1 MEDFDTVLKEVK
13 AELSKRGMQHSSLV
27 LNKLAERYKPSFKVA
42 SEDEQEEILQKLK
55 AYQTRS
61 SFNISF
67 DWELSLS

>member
-1 MEDFDTVLKEVK
+1 MEDFDAVLKEVK

-27 LNKLAERYKPSFKVA
+27 FNKLAERYKPSFKVA
-42 SEDEQEEILQKLK
+42 SEDEREEILQKLK

-61 SFNISF
+61 GFNISF